1 MAIKTQTQK
10 KSKRFIMSLLLLVLL
25 GWLILLGWVLSL
37 WCCSGFDTAF
47 NSVTTLS
54 QKQTTA
60 ITDFNDIAIAEKL
73 KSWLEIIPAHE
84 VTHRVT
90 QAQLLIKNEL
100 NNVLPE
106 PTAELNDI
114 ADDLIHISKQVWLLI
129 SLTIQVM
136 LIKLLILLAAIPL
149 FILAMT
155 AGLIDGLNQRAIR
168 TASLGRE
175 SSYVFHRLNYYFK
188 RGLLM
193 LLALWLAIPVSI
205 TPAFVFVPVSVL
217 LSIVVSITASRF
229 KKYL

>member
-1 MAIKTQTQK
+1 MAIKTQASK
-10 KSKRFIMSLLLLVLL
+10 KSKKTMMSLLLLVLL

-37 WCCSGFDTAF
+37 WCFSGFDTAF

-54 QKQTTA
+54 QKQTIA
-60 ITDFNDIAIAEKL
+60 VADFNNSAIAEKI
-73 KSWLEIIPAHE
+73 KSWLGTIPADE
-84 VTHRVT
+84 VTHKIT
-90 QAQLLIKNEL
+90 QARQLIKNEL
-100 NNVLPE
+100 DNVLPE
-106 PTAELNDI
+106 TTSELSDI
-114 ADDLIHISKQVWLLI
+114 AEDVIHISKQVWLLI

-136 LIKLLILLAAIPL
+136 LIKLFILLAAIPL

-175 SSYVFHRLNYYFK
+175 SSYVFHRLNHYYK

-205 TPAFVFVPVSVL
+205 TPAFVFVPVSIL
-217 LSIVVSITASRF
+217 LSVMVSVTASRF

>member
-129 SLTIQVM
+129 CLTIQVM

-149 FILAMT
+149 FMLAMT

-188 RGLLM
+188 NGLLM

-217 LSIVVSITASRF
+217 LSIVVSVTASRF

>member
-37 WCCSGFDTAF
+37 WCLSGFDTAF
-47 NSVTTLS
+47 NSITTLS

-60 ITDFNDIAIAEKL
+60 VADFNDVAIAEKV
-73 KSWLEIIPAHE
+73 KSWLRTIPTHE
-84 VTHRVT
+84 VTLKVT

-106 PTAELNDI
+106 PTSELNDI
-114 ADDLIHISKQVWLLI
+114 AEDLIHISKQVWLLL

-149 FILAMT
+149 FMLAMT

-188 RGLLM
+188 CGLLM

-217 LSIVVSITASRF
+217 LSVVVSVTASRF

>member
-37 WCCSGFDTAF
+37 WCFSGFETAF
-47 NSVTTLS
+47 NSVTMLS
-54 QKQTTA
+54 QKQTRA
-60 ITDFNDIAIAEKL
+60 VADFNDVAIADKV
-73 KSWLEIIPAHE
+73 KSWLGIIPTQE
-84 VTHRVT
+84 VTLKVT

-106 PTAELNDI
+106 PTSELNDI
-114 ADDLIHISKQVWLLI
+114 AEDLIHISKQVSLLL
-129 SLTIQVM
+129 SLTVQVM

-149 FILAMT
+149 FMLAMT

-175 SSYVFHRLNYYFK
+175 SSYVFHRLNHYYK

-205 TPAFVFVPVSVL
+205 TPAFVFVPVSIL
-217 LSIVVSITASRF
+217 LSVMVSITASRF

>member
-37 WCCSGFDTAF
+37 WCLSGFDTAF
-47 NSVTTLS
+47 NSITTLS

-60 ITDFNDIAIAEKL
+60 VADFNDVAIAEKV
-73 KSWLEIIPAHE
+73 KSWLGTIPTHE
-84 VTHRVT
+84 VTLKVT

-106 PTAELNDI
+106 PTSELNDI
-114 ADDLIHISKQVWLLI
+114 AEELIHISKQVWLLL

-149 FILAMT
+149 FMLAMT

-188 RGLLM
+188 CGLLM

-217 LSIVVSITASRF
+217 LSVVVSVTASRF